1 MKTFFSIMLALALST
16 CTIASAKNGTI
27 KYTDASELTII
38 NRAQP
43 VATDS
48 TALARLDV
56 DLYPQLTPTANRY
69 GRYSTGLAVVF
80 RTDSPVIRARWT
92 TGTKA
97 NGKNTTQILQS
108 GLDLYIMRDGKWIF
122 AGVGVPKNG
131 NDHDATIVADMDG
144 SMHDCMLYMP
154 MFNSLNSLEIGV
166 DDGYTIEPI
175 ANPFRHHIAV
185 IGSSITH
192 GASASRPGMAYP
204 ARMARATGLEFCN
217 LGFSGQCKL
226 DDFFA
231 RIAADTQADAFIFD
245 TFSNPS
251 AEQINERLQAF
262 VDTIRAA
269 HPSTPLIF
277 IQTEVR
283 ETGNFDLKKRKFE
296 SDKRAA
302 AEAGLQKLMDAGYRD
317 IYFINPGLQI
327 GDDHEGTVDGTH
339 PTDAGF
345 AHICAAIQP
354 QITEILARYGI
365 K

>member
-1 MKTFFSIMLALALST
+1 M
-16 CTIASAKNGTI
+16 
-27 KYTDASELTII
+27 
-38 NRAQP
+38 
-43 VATDS
+43 
-48 TALARLDV
+48 
-56 DLYPQLTPTANRY
+56 TPTVNRY

-92 TGTKA
+92 TGSKA
-97 NGKNTTQILQS
+97 NGKNTTPILQS

-144 SMHDCMLYMP
+144 SMHECLLYMP
-154 MFNSLNSLEIGV
+154 MFNSLESLEIGI
-166 DDGYTIEPI
+166 DDGCSIEPI

-204 ARMARATGLEFCN
+204 ARMERATGMEFCN

-226 DDFFA
+226 DGFFA
-231 RIAADTQADAFIFD
+231 DIAADTKADAFIFD

-251 AEQINERLQAF
+251 AEQIDERLKAF

-269 HPSTPLIF
+269 HPNTPLIF

-302 AEAGLQKLMDAGYRD
+302 SEAGMKRLMDAGYRD
-317 IYFINPGLQI
+317 IYFINPGMPI

-345 AHICAAIQP
+345 ANICAAILP
-354 QITEILARYGI
+354 QITEILARYDI
-365 K
+365 R